1 MEDGARERPL
11 RTAIADLDGWIK
23 LAGAHGEPGMSKAA
37 SIARITAA
45 TVSAFYMLVLLP
57 HFGAIEAAH
66 FKSGWFL
73 SALAVS
79 LVWIPLLLFRRYLA
93 IGGMRRM
100 TFSVAP
106 LVLMVAYFGALL
118 SLAG

>member
-1 MEDGARERPL
+1 
-11 RTAIADLDGWIK
+11 
-23 LAGAHGEPGMSKAA
+23 MSKAA